1 MQPRTT
7 EVTMSF
13 IPFLILGLIAA
24 VIAKLILGQKHG
36 WIVTILL
43 GLAGA
48 ALGGWI
54 GGLITG
60 EDIYGVNGF
69 WSITSWLFA
78 IGGAVIVLL
87 VFGLL
92 TRNRRKA

>member
-1 MQPRTT
+1 
-7 EVTMSF
+7 MSF

-24 VIAKLILGQKHG
+24 VIAKLILRQKHG

-54 GGLITG
+54 GGMVTG

-69 WSITSWLFA
+69 FSIVSWLWA
-78 IGGAVIVLL
+78 IGGAIVVLL
-87 VFGLL
+87 VFGLI
-92 TRNRRKA
+92 TRSRRKA

>member
-1 MQPRTT
+1 
-7 EVTMSF
+7 MSF

-24 VIAKLILGQKHG
+24 VIAKLILKQKHG

-54 GGLITG
+54 GGTVLGVEDFYG
-60 EDIYGVNGF
+60 ENGF
-69 WSITSWLFA
+69 WSIPSWLFA

-92 TRNRRKA
+92 TRNRKA

>member
-1 MQPRTT
+1 
-7 EVTMSF
+7 MSF

-24 VIAKLILGQKHG
+24 VIAKLITKQKHG

-43 GLAGA
+43 GVAGA

-54 GGLITG
+54 GGIVFNVS
-60 EDIYGVNGF
+60 DFYGVNGLLS
-69 WSITSWLFA
+69 WQAWLFA

-87 VFGLL
+87 VFGAL

>member
-1 MQPRTT
+1 
-7 EVTMSF
+7 MSF

-24 VIAKLILGQKHG
+24 VIAKAILKVKYG

-54 GGLITG
+54 GGMITG

-69 WSITSWLFA
+69 FSIVSWLYA

-87 VFGLL
+87 VFGLI

>member
-1 MQPRTT
+1 
-7 EVTMSF
+7 MSF

-24 VIAKLILGQKHG
+24 VIAKLVLGQKHG

>member
-1 MQPRTT
+1 MGFL
-7 EVTMSF
+7 S
-13 IPFLILGLIAA
+13 FLILGLIAA
-24 VIAKLILGQKHG
+24 VIAKAVLKQKHG
-36 WIVTILL
+36 WVVTILL

-54 GGLITG
+54 GGAVTG

-78 IGGAVIVLL
+78 IGGAIIVLL
-87 VFGLL
+87 VFGAL
-92 TRNRRKA
+92 TGRRKA

>member
-1 MQPRTT
+1 
-7 EVTMSF
+7 MSF

-24 VIAKLILGQKHG
+24 VIAKLILRQKHG

-54 GGLITG
+54 GGMVTG

-69 WSITSWLFA
+69 FSIVSWLWA
-78 IGGAVIVLL
+78 IGGAVVVLL
-87 VFGLL
+87 VFGLI

>member
-1 MQPRTT
+1 
-7 EVTMSF
+7 MSF

-24 VIAKLILGQKHG
+24 VIAKLILKQKHG

-54 GGLITG
+54 GGTITG

-87 VFGLL
+87 VFGFL

>member
-1 MQPRTT
+1 
-7 EVTMSF
+7 MSF

-24 VIAKLILGQKHG
+24 VIAKLILKRKHG

-54 GGLITG
+54 GGIVTG

-78 IGGAVIVLL
+78 IGGAVIILL
-87 VFGLL
+87 VFGLI
-92 TRNRRKA
+92 TRNRTTT

>member
-1 MQPRTT
+1 
-7 EVTMSF
+7 VGF

-24 VIAKLILGQKHG
+24 IIAKAVLKQKHG

-54 GGLITG
+54 GGMVTG

-78 IGGAVIVLL
+78 IGGAIVVLL
-87 VFGLL
+87 VFGLI
-92 TRNRRKA
+92 TGRRKA

>member
-1 MQPRTT
+1 
-7 EVTMSF
+7 MSF

-24 VIAKLILGQKHG
+24 IIAKLILGRKHG

-78 IGGAVIVLL
+78 IGGSVIVLL

-92 TRNRRKA
+92 TRNRGKA

>member
-1 MQPRTT
+1 
-7 EVTMSF
+7 VSF

-24 VIAKLILGQKHG
+24 VIAKLILKRKHG
-36 WIVTILL
+36 WFVTILL

-54 GGLITG
+54 GGMITG

-78 IGGAVIVLL
+78 IGGAVLVLL
-87 VFGLL
+87 VFGLI
-92 TRNRRKA
+92 TGNRRKA

>member
-1 MQPRTT
+1 
-7 EVTMSF
+7 VGFLS
-13 IPFLILGLIAA
+13 FLILGLIAA
-24 VIAKLILGQKHG
+24 VIAKAVLKQKHG
-36 WIVTILL
+36 WVVTILL

-54 GGLITG
+54 GGAVTG

-78 IGGAVIVLL
+78 LGGAIIVLL
-87 VFGLL
+87 VFGAL
-92 TRNRRKA
+92 TGRRKA